1 VLSGLIV
8 IALGTFLMAS
18 PIDWRLNLGVWA
30 AERAVT
36 AALKRWGGSWR

>member
-1 VLSGLIV
+1 VRSGLIV

-18 PIDWRLNLGVWA
+18 PIDWRLSLGVWA

-36 AALKRWGGSWR
+36 AALERWGVSWR